1 MYYLIGCLRNVAA
14 DAIRGIP
21 MSEDNYDLAWS
32 TLEQRFNRPR
42 LVAMSLIDKLFQL
55 SVSNQ
60 ESWPELSK
68 FLAKFSESISLL
80 KVLTIPD
87 LG

>member
-1 MYYLIGCLRNVAA
+1 MYYLVDCLRGTAS

-32 TLEQRFNRPR
+32 KIEQRFNRPR
-42 LVAMSLIDKLFQL
+42 LVAMPLIDKLFQL
-55 SVSNQ
+55 PVSTHKSLMDFSRFVS
-60 ESWPELSK
+60 E
-68 FLAKFSESISLL
+68 FSESLSLL
-80 KVLTIPD
+80 KALDIPD